1 MAWRACAERLASLF
15 VYAVKTMIPTT
26 PVRRRHSRVIAEAM
40 SSTVW
45 CNTKSTRLLRLA
57 SRRQEPKCQRVPAQ
71 VRTEIIDTATV
82 LVAAARTAA
91 RYEDLTWE
99 FQLEPH
105 QLTSRLQVA
114 VRGPTPLHVTIL
126 IILEC
131 ATKKRRLVFTI
142 ESSRPKVDPH
152 GMRFYLSRPV
162 LGHSN
167 SKVRSSFSWLI
178 ITDLA

>member
-1 MAWRACAERLASLF
+1 MMAWRACTERLASLF

-26 PVRRRHSRVIAEAM
+26 PVRRRHSRAIAEAM

-45 CNTKSTRLLRLA
+45 CNTKSARLLRLA
-57 SRRQEPKCQRVPAQ
+57 SRRQEPKHQRVPAQ
-71 VRTEIIDTATV
+71 VRTGIINTATI
-82 LVAAARTAA
+82 LVAAART
-91 RYEDLTWE
+91 TWE

-162 LGHSN
+162 LRHSN
-167 SKVRSSFSWLI
+167 SKVRSFFSWRI